1 MKKAVILL
9 LLFALNL
16 NGYGQ
21 LISLPEGKSFE
32 PLSKFNPSFIAA
44 NKIAEI
50 EILDELKPDGKKIKP
65 TGRKTVY
72 RFNTNGKTVSIQE
85 ITMSRDTLLTI
96 FEYSEGRLSCEVK
109 NDASGLFSYCYTYD
123 KTDRPNSLKYSR
135 LGKKRSGDKNTEIST
150 ETFTHKVYDKQ
161 LQSTQFNTSG
171 RPYRKEIRYY
181 DGDGYYLKYVSDFV
195 MTSRREEEKYSY
207 DEHGLLSVK
216 KIKRPNEEFSR
227 HYEYDEVGNLL
238 AEEVHQGGTKIERR
252 EYVYR
257 GEDMLIQAELTR
269 DEVKQAIRIQSYT
282 YRFR

>member
-1 MKKAVILL
+1 LKKAVF
-9 LLFALNL
+9 LFLMLALNF

-21 LISLPEGKSFE
+21 LISLPQGKSFE
-32 PLSKFNPSFIAA
+32 PLSKFNQTFVAK
-44 NKIAEI
+44 NKIKEI
-50 EILDELKPDGKKIKP
+50 VITDELKPDGKKIKP

-72 RFNTNGKTVSIQE
+72 RFNTNGRTLSIQE

-96 FEYSEGRLSCEVK
+96 FEYAEGRLSCEVK

-123 KTDRPNSLKYSR
+123 KTDRPNSLKYLR
-135 LGKKRSGDKNTEIST
+135 LGKKRSSDKSTEIST

-181 DGDGYYLKYVSDFV
+181 DEDGYYLKYVSDFV
-195 MTSRREEEKYSY
+195 MTSRREEEKYGY

-216 KIKRPNEEFSR
+216 EIKRPNEEFSR

-238 AEEVHQGGTKIERR
+238 AEEVHKNGTKVERR

-269 DEVKQAIRIQSYT
+269 DEVKQAIRIQTYSYT
-282 YRFR
+282 FR